1 MINVENSQTV
11 LEDIEYLCKL
21 IFNTIKIPIH
31 FLNDNCDIIYSYAP
45 NCITN
50 PLPVDRKDFFSKLF
64 PNMRNHKLPTIA
76 STNYY
81 ENYLGVTFYN
91 KESFIGTFIAGPS
104 AFSYIQAETINDL
117 MSNYKISL
125 SYKNE
130 LIKYFN
136 ALTIIEYNDLVN
148 TCVLLYYLIYNEKLS
163 PDIVIKYD
171 THLEDAN
178 VKVKLE
184 YENIMIKNRQNSIF
198 HHSYAEEKK
207 IFQCIKE
214 GNKEKLLQNH
224 LRPKDGESGILSR
237 NNPLRAE
244 KNLAI
249 CCVTLAT
256 RAAIEGGLDSELA
269 YSMSDS
275 YIKYIEDI
283 DTIKGVNTLST
294 ELLCDFADKVS
305 ESRQQKYSK
314 AIFSC
319 KNYIIKHLYE
329 DISLWDL
336 SKHTNLSMN
345 YLSELFRKEVGVP
358 ISQYIQRE
366 RIEEAKKLLIS
377 SNYSLL
383 DISAWLQFYDQS
395 HFTRLFKKYTGVS
408 PKKYRNNNFINS

>member
-1 MINVENSQTV
+1 MINTENRQTM
-11 LEDIEYLCKL
+11 LKDIEYLCKL
-21 IFNTIKIPIH
+21 LFNTIKIPIH
-31 FLNDNCDIIYSYAP
+31 FLNDTCDIIYSYAP
-45 NCITN
+45 DYINN
-50 PLPVDRKDFFSKLF
+50 PLPIDRKNFFSKLF
-64 PNMRNHKLPTIA
+64 PNIRNHKLPTIA

-81 ENYLGVTFYN
+81 ENYLAVTFYN
-91 KESFIGTFIAGPS
+91 KETFIGTFIAGPS
-104 AFSYIQAETINDL
+104 AFSYIQAETINNL
-117 MSNYKISL
+117 MSNNKISL

-136 ALTIIEYNDLVN
+136 ALTIMEYNDLVN
-148 TCVLLYYLIYNEKLS
+148 TSVLLHYLIYNESLS
-163 PDIVIKYD
+163 PDLVIKYD

-198 HHSYAEEKK
+198 HHSYMEEKK
-207 IFQCIKE
+207 LFQCIKY
-214 GNKEKLLQNH
+214 GNKQKLIQNH
-224 LRPKDGESGILSR
+224 LKLKDGEYGILSR

-249 CCVTLAT
+249 CSVTLAT

-275 YIKYIEDI
+275 YIQYVEDL
-283 DTIKGVNTLST
+283 DDMKGVIALSSK
-294 ELLCDFADKVS
+294 LLCDFADKVN

-314 AIFSC
+314 AILSC
-319 KNYIIKHLYE
+319 KNYIMKHLYE
-329 DISLWDL
+329 NISLCDL
-336 SKHTNLSMN
+336 SKHTSLSMN
-345 YLSELFRKEVGVP
+345 YLSELFKKEVGIP
-358 ISQYIQRE
+358 ISQYIQSE

-408 PKKYRNNNFINS
+408 PKKYRDNNFIN